1 MVNERARTL
10 FLCLKEPLWDDLSM
24 HLSLSKKSL
33 FWIITAAV
41 FIIFVTF
48 LNVIDSGTY
57 KLDAKSQKLQ
67 DKVDIKQRIQV
78 DVQLKEFDPGSQTLK
93 ARIWISPPEK
103 YGIAFGSSV
112 SVLYDTRVNIT
123 AAKIDYNNQEF
134 TGFGFWTVGQDLRA
148 IDLEFD
154 TDKAEIDNRANDK
167 WFPFDRYSLTLAGSI
182 DFRIKGGDTE
192 DFADDVYE
200 SLPIAVQNYTESL
213 SGWSAE
219 FKMATNENETVEST
233 YLDGNYFVSSIIL
246 ERTSLNKALLL
257 LLGLIFLGGGFSML
271 ILFRSILM
279 SHRPPTLSGLIW
291 AGSTAF
297 TMIQTRTIIPGA
309 PRVGVMFDL
318 FIFYPALL
326 TCFVSG
332 GLMFYHWITKE
343 TWSREL

>member
-1 MVNERARTL
+1 M
-10 FLCLKEPLWDDLSM
+10 SM

-33 FWIITAAV
+33 FWIIAASV
-41 FIIFVTF
+41 FIGFVTF
-48 LNVIDSGTY
+48 LNVLDSGSY
-57 KLDAKSQKLQ
+57 KLDTKSQKLLE
-67 DKVDIKQRIQV
+67 KVDYENRIRLAL
-78 DVQLKEFDPGSQTLK
+78 QLKEFDAASQTLK
-93 ARIWISPPEK
+93 ARIWITPPTK
-103 YGIAFGSSV
+103 YATYYPSAV
-112 SVLYDTRVNIT
+112 QVKYDTRVDIS
-123 AAKIDYNNQEF
+123 AAKIDYN
-134 TGFGFWTVGQDLRA
+134 GGDDSGYWTVNQYLRA
-148 IDLEFD
+148 IDIELD
-154 TDKAEIDNRANDK
+154 TDNLEIDNRDNDK
-167 WFPFDRYSLTLAGSI
+167 WFPFDRYSAALLGSI
-182 DFRIKGGDTE
+182 DFRVKGADTE
-192 DFADDVYE
+192 DISDDVWE
-200 SLPIAVQNYTESL
+200 SLPIAVENYTASL
-213 SGWSAE
+213 SGWSAL
-219 FKMATNENETVEST
+219 FKMSSFENETVETS
-233 YLDGNYFVSSIIL
+233 YLNGQFFISNIIL
-246 ERTSLNKALLL
+246 ERTSLNKALLF

>member
-1 MVNERARTL
+1 M
-10 FLCLKEPLWDDLSM
+10 SM
-24 HLSLSKKSL
+24 HLGLSKKSL
-33 FWIITAAV
+33 FWIIAATV
-41 FIIFVTF
+41 FISFVTF

-57 KLDAKSQKLQ
+57 KLDTKSQKLQ
-67 DKVDIKQRIQV
+67 DKVKSENRINLY
-78 DVQLKEFDPGSQTLK
+78 VQLKEFDSASQTLK
-93 ARIWISPPEK
+93 ARVWVSLPEGYATK
-103 YGIAFGSSV
+103 LNSSVQVLYQTRVGIA
-112 SVLYDTRVNIT
+112 
-123 AAKIDYNNQEF
+123 AAKIDFNNEINNNM
-134 TGFGFWTVGQDLRA
+134 GYYRVNDYLRA
-148 IDLEFD
+148 IDVELD
-154 TDKAEIDNRANDK
+154 ADNLEIDNRGNDK

-182 DFRIKGGDTE
+182 DFRIEGGDTE

-200 SLPIAVQNYTESL
+200 SLPVAVQNYTESL

-219 FKMATNENETVEST
+219 FKMATNENATVESL
-233 YLDGNYFVSSIIL
+233 YLDGRYFYLNIIL
-246 ERTSLNKALLL
+246 ERTTLNKALLF

-326 TCFVSG
+326 TCFISG